1 MRGPLFDDQ
10 MLCAASIA
18 RRLAIGR
25 RRCVAGRGLEEII
38 MFVRQV
44 KAHFKPEKFELFNKR
59 FEKEVIPMLQKQK
72 GFRDEL
78 LGYQGICRQVCTRPL
93 PNNPHEDGRYA
104 QGYAAGSVL

>member
-1 MRGPLFDDQ
+1 
-10 MLCAASIA
+10 
-18 RRLAIGR
+18 
-25 RRCVAGRGLEEII
+25 

-78 LGYQGICRQVCTRPL
+78 SFFGIPRNMQTSMHETFTQQSTRRWKICSRIRRRFGSLRSRIQL
-93 PNNPHEDGRYA
+93 PTIFTHSRHE
-104 QGYAAGSVL
+104 